1 MTVVVKKL
9 LLDVLKPRE
18 LSIFNL
24 SRALCKVE
32 GVSDVE
38 IIVSEVDTNTET
50 IKITVNGPKIK
61 YAGISQV
68 MEKQGASLR
77 GVDEIMVTKVR
88 SVESI

>member
-24 SRALCKVE
+24 SRSLCQVE

-50 IKITVNGPKIK
+50 IKITVNGPEIE
-61 YAGISQV
+61 A
-68 MEKQGASLR
+68 ASLEDALTMLHILMLKR
-77 GVDEIMVTKVR
+77 
-88 SVESI
+88 